1 MISSAVGCRWILI
14 LLAAV
19 LPVSAAYFPPP
30 DAEGGWR
37 CATNGQSVIRR
48 RAGLDARRLA
58 QAWEYNQRCSQNA
71 GLLVVRH
78 GWLAWE
84 RYVGRANREAR
95 PDMASTGKAYTSI
108 ACGMLLQEFPDR
120 FPQGL
125 ETRVFT
131 PEFLPEAF
139 SAEGRLDD
147 PRRADITLG
156 HLLCMSGG
164 YTGEGGAPTA
174 VVMGRSFPLK
184 SVPGQDLRDLD
195 GSSLRCA
202 MWTNAGGGYSYSSPE
217 PHIAS
222 MVLRRVS
229 GMDLRE
235 YLDVRLAKPMGWGG
249 PGTTASTGVTSR
261 CPMPMARAVS
271 LWLPPMPCVLAIAC
285 CRTDVGDAGN
295 WCPPTTLLNAAKCPG
310 SIRTARTA

>member
-1 MISSAVGCRWILI
+1 
-14 LLAAV
+14 LAAV
-19 LPVSAAYFPPP
+19 IPVSAAYFPPS

-48 RAGLDARRLA
+48 RAGMDARRLD

-78 GWLAWE
+78 GWLALE

-108 ACGMLLQEFPDR
+108 ACGMLLEEFSDR
-120 FPQGL
+120 FPAGL

-139 SAEGRLDD
+139 STEGRLDD

-235 YLDVRLAKPMGWGG
+235 YLDVRLAKPMGWGAWNYCLYRG
-249 PGTTASTGVTSR
+249 ASR
-261 CPMPMARAVS
+261 CPMPMARAAS
-271 LWLPPMPCVLAIAC
+271 LWLLPMPCVLAIAC
-285 CRTDVGDAGN
+285 CRTDVGDADN
-295 WCPPTTLLNAAKCPG
+295 
-310 SIRTARTA
+310 

>member
-1 MISSAVGCRWILI
+1 VVRCRSSEHPPIGTQPVGPGIAIFRAEGSVLASNQWRILPLVAIDPRPIGVLQSGMLISAVGCRWMFI
-14 LLAAV
+14 LLAAA
-19 LPVSAAYFPPP
+19 LPVSAVYFPPP

-37 CATNGQSVIRR
+37 CATNGQSMIRR
-48 RAGLDARRLA
+48 RAGLDARRLD

-78 GWLAWE
+78 GWLALE

-108 ACGMLLQEFPDR
+108 ACGILLQEFAGR
-120 FPQGL
+120 FPAGL

-139 SAEGRLDD
+139 SPEGHLDD

-174 VVMGRSFPLK
+174 VVMGRSFLLK
-184 SVPGQDLRDLD
+184 PVPGQDLRDLD

-202 MWTNAGGGYSYSSPE
+202 MWTNAGGG
-217 PHIAS
+217 
-222 MVLRRVS
+222 
-229 GMDLRE
+229 
-235 YLDVRLAKPMGWGG
+235 
-249 PGTTASTGVTSR
+249 
-261 CPMPMARAVS
+261 
-271 LWLPPMPCVLAIAC
+271 CVF
-285 CRTDVGDAGN
+285 R
-295 WCPPTTLLNAAKCPG
+295 
-310 SIRTARTA
+310 